1 MTYKKR
7 FFAYFAVMVLF
18 NMAASFAHP
27 VTPTIIQDPAG
38 AANFHCGM
46 RGSSAQK
53 VVGASGSG
61 GAGGAGGA
69 RPPGPCVMAAA
80 AGPSPTGRC
89 AWCGGGPP
97 APARSLPAPGPVMSS
112 VRPSAQPRGAA
123 PLGPPALGAPVPGGE
138 TRN

>member
-1 MTYKKR
+1 MP
-7 FFAYFAVMVLF
+7 
-18 NMAASFAHP
+18 SFQTGSYPFLHLL
-27 VTPTIIQDPAG
+27 PARKMG
-38 AANFHCGM
+38 CRLVDSGKEISVNKGVSLK
-46 RGSSAQK
+46 GSSAQT